1 MSFENIDYEYL
12 KSFDKKQLIDSLI
25 IPMKKDGIYFYCYYC
40 NESNIDLLTVS
51 HIFRKKLINKQEILF
66 FLNDI
71 DTRIKLF
78 DLSEKSKKSSENDLN
93 YINSFFQ
100 ILLEKSIL
108 NRTSDIHIESKE
120 NSLEIRF
127 RIDGTLKVFYSFC
140 KSFSKVL
147 SSYIKMVSK
156 LDITNFRTPMD
167 GRFSFEVKD
176 AKYDFRVSTMPI
188 INGESI
194 VIRILDNNTVEKDI
208 EKLGFSN
215 HIIDSF
221 KEIETL
227 RQGLVLIT
235 GPTGSGKS
243 TTLYSL
249 LKKLSSS
256 KKKVITIEDPVEYK
270 LESIQQIEVNDEIEL
285 GYDTVLRNILRQ
297 DPDIILIG
305 EIRDEI
311 SLNIALQASL
321 TGHLVLASI
330 HANNSFETINRL
342 IDLKADRYLLANTL
356 KYVISQRLV
365 LNICQNCLKKGCQKC
380 NFTGFL
386 GRSSLGEVLKND
398 KNLSPYIIK
407 NENIDEY
414 LSKISFKSL
423 LDDGKQ
429 KVKDGITTISEV
441 YKVVEKV

>member
-12 KSFDKKQLIDSLI
+12 KSFDKKLLIDSLI
-25 IPMKKDGIYFYCYYC
+25 IPIKRDGIYFYCYYC
-40 NESNIDLLTVS
+40 KESDIDLLTVS
-51 HIFRKKLINKQEILF
+51 HLLRKKSISKQEILF
-66 FLNDI
+66 FLNDL
-71 DTRIKLF
+71 DTRIKLY
-78 DLSEKSKKSSENDLN
+78 DLAKKSMQSFENDLN
-93 YINSFFQ
+93 HINSFFQ

-120 NSLEIRF
+120 NSIEIRF
-127 RIDGTLKVFYSFC
+127 RIDGTLKVFYTFC

-167 GRFSFEVKD
+167 GRFSFEIKD
-176 AKYDFRVSTMPI
+176 KKYDFRVSTMPI
-188 INGESI
+188 ISGESI

-215 HIIDSF
+215 DIIDSF
-221 KEIETL
+221 NEIENL

-285 GYDTVLRNILRQ
+285 GYEKVLKNILRQ

-305 EIRDEI
+305 EIRDET

-330 HANNSFETINRL
+330 HANNSLETINRL

-356 KYVISQRLV
+356 KYIISQRLV
-365 LNICQNCLKKGCQKC
+365 LKICQNCLKKGCQRC

-398 KNLSPYIIK
+398 ENLLPYIIK
-407 NENIDEY
+407 NENINEY
-414 LSKISFKSL
+414 LSKVSFKTL

-429 KVKDGITTISEV
+429 KVKEGITTISEV